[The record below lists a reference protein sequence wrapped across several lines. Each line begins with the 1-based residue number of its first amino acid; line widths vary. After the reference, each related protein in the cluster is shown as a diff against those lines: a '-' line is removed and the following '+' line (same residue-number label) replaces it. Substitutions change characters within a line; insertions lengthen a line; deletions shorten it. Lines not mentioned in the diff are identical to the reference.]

1 MTRLNG
7 SRTGK
12 PSPVG
17 HDFNYLISSYPAS
30 VISFVSTRVCAPCLA
45 RQAEISKGEK
55 NNLNKSKMLENRID
69 LSVYQSVEKMIAS
82 SSPDLPVLA
91 RFRFAPLHVTKL
103 PNEVQ
108 RGKDFSRTKKDPCS
122 SHAETTHKELAR
134 AKPLSVFHL
143 PSSLNFFPSLS
154 FFLLFIT
161 HARVLLR
168 SALAC
173 CRVKRGKRG
182 EKKQRR
188 KKEEETKYERNATE
202 RKIKTFQRVNKK

>member
-1 MTRLNG
+1 MFR
-7 SRTGK
+7 
-12 PSPVG
+12 
-17 HDFNYLISSYPAS
+17 
-30 VISFVSTRVCAPCLA
+30 RVCAPCLA

-143 PSSLNFFPSLS
+143 ASSLNFFPSLS
-154 FFLLFIT
+154 LFPF
-161 HARVLLR
+161 HYSR
-168 SALAC
+168 SRASPRA

>member
-17 HDFNYLISSYPAS
+17 HDFNYLISSYPPS

-143 PSSLNFFPSLS
+143 ASSLNFFPSLS
-154 FFLLFIT
+154 LFLLFIT

-168 SALAC
+168 AL
-173 CRVKRGKRG
+173 VGLKEGKEEKRNKEGKKK
-182 EKKQRR
+182 KKQST
-188 KKEEETKYERNATE
+188 KETR
-202 RKIKTFQRVNKK
+202 QRGR

>member
-1 MTRLNG
+1 MTRLNR

-154 FFLLFIT
+154 LFLLFIT

-168 SALAC
+168 AL
-173 CRVKRGKRG
+173 VGLKEGKEEKRNKEGKKK
-182 EKKQRR
+182 KKQST
-188 KKEEETKYERNATE
+188 KETR
-202 RKIKTFQRVNKK
+202 QRGR

>member
-1 MTRLNG
+1 MFR
-7 SRTGK
+7 
-12 PSPVG
+12 
-17 HDFNYLISSYPAS
+17 
-30 VISFVSTRVCAPCLA
+30 RVCAPCLA

-143 PSSLNFFPSLS
+143 ASSLNFFPSLS
-154 FFLLFIT
+154 LFLLFIT

-168 SALAC
+168 AL
-173 CRVKRGKRG
+173 VGLKEGKEEKRNKEGKKK
-182 EKKQRR
+182 KKQST
-188 KKEEETKYERNATE
+188 KETR
-202 RKIKTFQRVNKK
+202 QRGR